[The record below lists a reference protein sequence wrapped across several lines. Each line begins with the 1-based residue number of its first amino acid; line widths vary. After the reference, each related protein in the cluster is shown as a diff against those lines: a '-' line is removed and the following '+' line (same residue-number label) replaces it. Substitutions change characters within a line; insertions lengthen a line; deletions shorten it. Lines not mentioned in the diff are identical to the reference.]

1 VCRAVGRPHCFDVE
15 VTLDYFSLALAL
27 PVFGFFASVAPC
39 PVRAEVTSRYV
50 PRNVPRKY
58 SNGMPAKLKLTNEQV
73 RRIRRRVR
81 AGERVIDLADE
92 FGVNRKTI
100 RRRLDALERGTRWV
114 LLPKRPSRDCETR
127 LSRSI

>member
-1 VCRAVGRPHCFDVE
+1 
-15 VTLDYFSLALAL
+15 
-27 PVFGFFASVAPC
+27 
-39 PVRAEVTSRYV
+39 
-50 PRNVPRKY
+50 
-58 SNGMPAKLKLTNEQV
+58 MPAKLKLTNEQV